1 MADLNLDTVTDAAR
15 DAFYIAVG
23 AGVIGFQKLQ
33 VQRVELTKA
42 VTAQLD
48 DAKGTANESLAT
60 AKAQLDSASDLVEDR
75 VKLLE
80 ERLSSLEGRLESL
93 LNQLEGRL
101 PEQAKDLV
109 KQARDL
115 VARAASPSV
124 RVPVIRRHHQDPP
137 CHQGPA
143 QRVPGARHGT
153 NVGEQ

>member
-1 MADLNLDTVTDAAR
+1 MRLLTWRNPADLPPPRSATMADLTLDTLTDAAR

-42 VTAQLD
+42 VNAQLD

-60 AKAQLDSASDLVEDR
+60 AKAQLESAQELVDER
-75 VKLLE
+75 VKVLE
-80 ERLSSLEGRLESL
+80 ERLTDLEGRLESL

-115 VARAASPSV
+115 VSRAA
-124 RVPVIRRHHQDPP
+124 
-137 CHQGPA
+137 
-143 QRVPGARHGT
+143 
-153 NVGEQ
+153 